1 MARMVMMG
9 CLCVVVTCMVVA
21 APYAEAVV
29 TCAEVTA
36 SLRPCLG
43 YLTNGGAVP
52 PTCCTGIQALNA
64 SATTTVSRQAT
75 CNCLQ
80 AVAGAISGIN
90 YNAISGLPGM
100 CGVNLAFNISANT
113 DCSQYVHL
121 YTFNQPVSI
130 IFIFGIMACN
140 ACTYF

>member
-1 MARMVMMG
+1 MARMVKMG
-9 CLCVVVTCMVVA
+9 LGVVVACMVVA

-29 TCAEVTA
+29 SCARVAANLE
-36 SLRPCLG
+36 PCLG
-43 YLTNGGAVP
+43 YLTNGGDVP
-52 PTCCTGIQALNA
+52 PTCCTGIHALNA

-75 CNCLQ
+75 CNCFQ
-80 AVAGAISGIN
+80 ALAGAISGIN
-90 YNAISGLPGM
+90 YNAIGDLPDM

-121 YTFNQPVSI
+121 YTFHQAVSL

-140 ACTYF
+140 ASTYF

>member
-1 MARMVMMG
+1 MVRMVMMG
-9 CLCVVVTCMVVA
+9 LCVVVTCMVVA

-36 SLRPCLG
+36 SLRPCIG

-75 CNCLQ
+75 CNCVQ
-80 AVAGAISGIN
+80 SAVGSFPGIN
-90 YNAISGLPGM
+90 FGFAADLPGK
-100 CGVNLAFNISANT
+100 CGVNLPFSISANT

-121 YTFNQPVSI
+121 YT
-130 IFIFGIMACN
+130 
-140 ACTYF
+140 YF